1 MRTTPILH
9 RLFPAAPVLC
19 GAMMMSILFTAGCQ
33 DKFDLATL
41 PQQVD
46 ILVDTAYVELEP
58 PFGGFTQP
66 EDLMIGNDQL
76 LYVADTK
83 GDRVVMLNRA
93 GQVLST
99 RRMQRPIALAQDS
112 RLDLLVGGEITLSS
126 GDTAGAV
133 FRLHLVS
140 ASADSAHRLEVS
152 PIDTVWIEYARPHRR
167 FPGIA
172 VFGDNSYLVVRTG
185 TDNSSVIDPDAR
197 VLLFSGEDVFVTPL
211 SAFAT
216 RTGSGITDINRPTSI
231 AAFPGQKDFVLA
243 QSSEGVSYGALWMRF
258 EQTEN
263 FDGWLPRF
271 DPAKPEERGIDF
283 IRPNRY
289 NLPEAVA
296 IDRNRRD
303 VFIADAGLDSI
314 VKFNSRGAF
323 KRESF
328 GVVRSNGRMRQPS
341 GLAHFEKVLYVL
353 DREQGLVL
361 RYRLSTD
368 VPR

>member
-1 MRTTPILH
+1 MRRVSIPEHMLLTTPV
-9 RLFPAAPVLC
+9 LFAVVIV
-19 GAMMMSILFTAGCQ
+19 SILFTAGCQ
-33 DKFDLATL
+33 DEFDLATL
-41 PQQVD
+41 PQPVD
-46 ILVDTAYVELEP
+46 VLVDTSYVELEP
-58 PFGGFTQP
+58 PFVGFTQP
-66 EDLMIGNDQL
+66 EDLLIGNDQL
-76 LYVADTK
+76 IYVADTK
-83 GDRVVMLNRA
+83 ANRVVMMNRA

-99 RRMQRPIALAQDS
+99 RSMQHPLALAQDS
-112 RLDLLVGGEITLSS
+112 RLDLLVGGEVTLDN

-140 ASADSAHRLEVS
+140 ASGDSAHRLEVA

-172 VFGDNSYLVVRTG
+172 VFGDNNYLVVRTG

-216 RTGSGITDINRPTSI
+216 RTGSGITDINKPTAI
-231 AAFPGQKDFVLA
+231 AAFPGQKDFILT
-243 QSSEGVSYGALWMRF
+243 QSSEGVSYGALWMQF
-258 EQTEN
+258 ESTVD
-263 FDGWLPRF
+263 FDWFPRF
-271 DPAKPEERGIDF
+271 DPAKPEQRGIDF

-303 VFIADAGLDSI
+303 VFVADAGLDSI

-323 KRESF
+323 RNESF
-328 GVVRSNGRMRQPS
+328 GLVRSNGRMRQPS
-341 GLAHFEKVLYVL
+341 GLAYFEKVLYVL

-361 RYRLSTD
+361 RFRLSTD